1 MENGT
6 FLMNICWQTPAKEGA
21 SKLIHL
27 CHCLHPL
34 QLALDKCLIEA
45 FFRLVIGVFLTIVW
59 FQPFIPL
66 VSLLKILKY
75 LVNSEGFEEDE
86 SDPGLSWQTRRQH
99 RGGSTEQMLQWE
111 HLEA

>member
-1 MENGT
+1 MLSAHCCIDRFYSAECSRGTSEMENGT

-59 FQPFIPL
+59 F
-66 VSLLKILKY
+66 
-75 LVNSEGFEEDE
+75 
-86 SDPGLSWQTRRQH
+86 
-99 RGGSTEQMLQWE
+99 
-111 HLEA
+111 